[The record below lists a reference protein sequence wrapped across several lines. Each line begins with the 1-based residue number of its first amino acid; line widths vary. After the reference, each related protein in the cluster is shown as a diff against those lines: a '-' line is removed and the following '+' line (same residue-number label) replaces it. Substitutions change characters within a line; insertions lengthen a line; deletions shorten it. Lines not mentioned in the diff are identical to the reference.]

1 MDFGQNALNFLDIF
15 SGALRSTRVGQCTV
29 GQRGGTGMVMARK
42 IMLGVLLAL
51 PYQVAQS
58 GGKKVKSKKYLLL
71 KVCIAV

>member
-1 MDFGQNALNFLDIF
+1 
-15 SGALRSTRVGQCTV
+15 
-29 GQRGGTGMVMARK
+29 MVMARK